1 MRKVL
6 VCTLLSAIL
15 ALLLSCASGSTAK
28 WKASDVNSSLK
39 GQTEEQIIARFGQP
53 DRRSG
58 DSRKMVF
65 EYKKPTEG
73 QNSGINTVTK
83 VSTFGLYQTD
93 SFVDMMRLTFRNGK
107 VVDYAYDENVVGFA
121 ALPGNSMTGQSVEG
135 EESTTSHK
143 KGVNKRTTKKRTAT
157 KK

>member
-1 MRKVL
+1 MRKAL
-6 VCTLLSAIL
+6 VCTLLFAIL

-73 QNSGINTVTK
+73 QNSEVNTMTK
-83 VSTFGLYQTD
+83 VATFGIYQTD
-93 SFVDMMRLTFRNGK
+93 SFVDMMRLTFRNGT

-121 ALPGNSMTGQSVEG
+121 ALPGNSMTNRSAEG
-135 EESTTSHK
+135 EE
-143 KGVNKRTTKKRTAT
+143 KGVSKRTTKKKRAT